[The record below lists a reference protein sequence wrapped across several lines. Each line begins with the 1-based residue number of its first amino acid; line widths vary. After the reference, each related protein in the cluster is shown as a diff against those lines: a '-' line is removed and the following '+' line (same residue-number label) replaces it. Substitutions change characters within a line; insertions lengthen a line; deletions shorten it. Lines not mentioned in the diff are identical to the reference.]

1 MESGLESQRLDK
13 WLWAARFY
21 KTRALASEA
30 VGGGKV
36 HLNGERVKPG
46 RVVKPGDE
54 LLITQGLMVYKI
66 TILGLN
72 KQRRPAKEAQLL
84 YQESDE
90 SRQAR
95 LEQVEK
101 NRLLNAQMPRPLHKP
116 NKKERRRIIRFTRMQ
131 D

>member
-1 MESGLESQRLDK
+1 MESDLDSQRLDK
-13 WLWAARFY
+13 WLWVARFY

-30 VGGGKV
+30 VSGGKV
-36 HLNGERVKPG
+36 HLNGDRIKPG

-54 LLITQGLMVYKI
+54 LQITQGHVEYLI

-84 YQESDE
+84 YQESEE
-90 SRQAR
+90 SKQAR
-95 LEQVEK
+95 LKLIEQ
-101 NRLLNAQMPRPLHKP
+101 NRLLNAQMPHPVHKP